1 VTTPQPPGIVFEP
14 EPGERPGGAPPLTVP
29 KPALQMAGLLVLTV
43 FALAISARFFGFGAF
58 REVPT
63 TILIERALRFE
74 DAPNQGITVID
85 ATTNEVAVVLAPGS
99 NGFLRGALRALTR
112 SRLSAGIGQTEPFRL
127 VRYTDGR
134 LVLHDDATK
143 QQVTITSFGP
153 TQIESFDNLL
163 KAKPGPGPTVAPP
176 FVPIQ

>member
-1 VTTPQPPGIVFEP
+1 MSKQQQPGIIFEP
-14 EPGERPGGAPPLTVP
+14 EPGERPGGAPPLVVP
-29 KPALQMAGLLVLTV
+29 KPALQMAGLLIATV
-43 FALAISARFFGFGAF
+43 FALAIAARFFGFGAS

-63 TILIERALRFE
+63 TILIQRTLRFE

-85 ATTNEVAVVLAPGS
+85 AASNTVAVVLAPGS

-112 SRLSAGIGQTEPFRL
+112 SRRSAGIGAQEPFRL

-134 LVLHDDATK
+134 LVLHDDATG

-163 KAKPGPGPTVAPP
+163 KEKPGPGPTVAPP
-176 FVPIQ
+176 FVPVR

>member
-1 VTTPQPPGIVFEP
+1 MATPQQPGIVFEP

-43 FALAISARFFGFGAF
+43 FILAASARFFGFGAF

-63 TILIERALRFE
+63 AVLIERALRFE

-112 SRLSAGIGQTEPFRL
+112 SRLAAGIGQTEPFRL